1 MKTLNLLFLGAYT
14 TVLLSGC
21 GGSSSSKSDTDNQTS
36 STTLSVNEIVT
47 KQVEKYQL
55 PAMAVVVV
63 NQNETLHKQSI
74 GVKRYGLQE
83 AVGENALWGIG
94 SITKSMSATLA
105 TILVQEGF
113 IDWDT
118 TLVEIF
124 PEFEED
130 MQEKYKTI
138 TLIELLSHTSG
149 LPVDD
154 DTTWEDF
161 IGLDEPVDA
170 QRYALSYEA
179 LAYGGDGVVG
189 EYHYSNINYVL
200 VASIFEK
207 LTNSTYETLIQRYL
221 FDALAMTHTQVDV
234 NNLQNN
240 AWGHKRVADT
250 WQAIDPASISADNVA
265 IVASAGSRTY
275 ATLDDMAKYLQF
287 HLMAKRGEK
296 TTLFSQKNAEI
307 LYTPVVS
314 FDANM
319 GYALGW
325 FTQTPNMLQHSGSNG
340 RWLALSVIDA
350 QSGYGYFVVVN
361 GYRSGIEEAVFETM
375 DMLVEKMK
383 KEEES

>member
-1 MKTLNLLFLGAYT
+1 MKTLSLLFLGTCASI
-14 TVLLSGC
+14 LLSGC
-21 GGSSSSKSDTDNQTS
+21 GSSSSSDADNQTPN
-36 STTLSVNEIVT
+36 TTLSVNEIVT

-55 PAMAVVVV
+55 PAMGVVVV
-63 NQNETLHKQSI
+63 NKNETLYKESI
-74 GVKRYGLQE
+74 GVKRYGSQE
-83 AVGENALWGIG
+83 GVSENDLWGIG
-94 SITKSMSATLA
+94 SLTKSMSATLA
-105 TILVQEGF
+105 TILVEEGL
-113 IDWDT
+113 IDWNT
-118 TLVEIF
+118 TLAEVF

-130 MQEKYKTI
+130 MQAKYKNI

-161 IGLDEPVDA
+161 IGLDEPVDE

-179 LAYGGDGVVG
+179 LTYAGDGTVG
-189 EYHYSNINYVL
+189 EYHYSNINYVVL
-200 VASIFEK
+200 ASIFEK
-207 LTNSTYETLIQRYL
+207 LTNSTYETLIQTYL
-221 FDALAMTHTQVDV
+221 FDALAMTHTQVGV
-234 NNLQNN
+234 ENLQNN
-240 AWGHKRVADT
+240 AWGHKIVAET
-250 WQAIDPASISADNVA
+250 WQAIDPQRISADNVA

-275 ATLDDMAKYLQF
+275 TTLDDMGKYLQF
-287 HLMAKRGEK
+287 HLMAKRGEN

-314 FDANM
+314 LDENM

-325 FTQTPNMLQHSGSNG
+325 FTQTPNKLQHSGSNG

-383 KEEES
+383 KEGES